1 MQLASRRIASTRP
14 SPIEWLASHM
24 PTPPGRRFLVCLLP
38 CLLLSLLLLVFPLYV
53 IRPFRA
59 QGARELRPPPHPP
72 PPLLPLLF
80 LVFPLYVLRPSRARG
95 ARELGP
101 TRYATMIDMPA
112 C

>member
-1 MQLASRRIASTRP
+1 
-14 SPIEWLASHM
+14 M

-59 QGARELRPPPHPP
+59 QGAREL
-72 PPLLPLLF
+72 
-80 LVFPLYVLRPSRARG
+80 
-95 ARELGP
+95 GP